1 MKKFLSKIFANFPLK
16 LLSLLVAFL
25 LWLNITSMQK
35 NRVEFYTPVEVRNV
49 PENIIITK
57 IKPDKVLVIIEGYK
71 GTLSS
76 VDISDIKAYVDGKNI
91 KPGNNVLKVHV
102 QTVSGLKLIGV
113 RPQTVIVK
121 AIEENKKR
129 ER

>member
-1 MKKFLSKIFANFPLK
+1 MKKIFSILFSNLPLK

-35 NRVEFYTPVEVRNV
+35 SKIEFYTPIEVRNV

-71 GTLSS
+71 GTLSTI
-76 VDISDIKAYVDGKNI
+76 DISDIKAYVDGKKI
-91 KPGNNVLKVHV
+91 KPGNNVLTV
-102 QTVSGLKLIGV
+102 QVEIPTGLKLIGV
-113 RPQTVIVK
+113 RPKTIIVK
-121 AIEENKKR
+121 AIEEKKKG
-129 ER
+129 ES